1 MIETAILLTLP
12 RAAGSLFAFVSIHVL
27 PVSLAGRT
35 SLLHWQGKVSSCW
48 MSLGLCIVSNTEAI
62 DFIITAN
69 ESYFNVFI
77 FIYISYYNFF
87 IVMTLY
93 KALYFINSAQ
103 NLLFYIVPCF
113 QEYQESNPQP
123 SLHRLRKHS
132 APELHP
138 QILAFFLY
146 LFIMI
151 FQARNLSMILLVI
164 SQSQIQIFESY

>member
-113 QEYQESNPQP
+113 
-123 SLHRLRKHS
+123 
-132 APELHP
+132 
-138 QILAFFLY
+138 
-146 LFIMI
+146 
-151 FQARNLSMILLVI
+151 
-164 SQSQIQIFESY
+164 